1 MKGSYEIDGLKEKKM
16 IKIRVSGSYL
26 EVIVG
31 DITKQ
36 STHAIVNA
44 ANSRLIPGGGV
55 DGAIHKAAGPGLYLE
70 CKKLGGCITGEAKL
84 TKGYN
89 LPSKFVIQTVG
100 PRYSGSNQDKEK
112 LASCY
117 INSLKIAR
125 DNDIKSIS
133 FPAISTGVYGYP
145 MEAAAIIALSTVI
158 NELEKNPGIDLV
170 RFVLYDSEGLDIY
183 DKVLKSI
190 NKEL

>member
-1 MKGSYEIDGLKEKKM
+1 M
-16 IKIRVSGSYL
+16 IKIRAGESSL

-36 STHAIVNA
+36 STDAIFNA
-44 ANSRLIPGGGV
+44 ANNRLIPGGGV
-55 DGAIHKAAGPGLYLE
+55 DGAIHKVAGPGLYQE
-70 CKKLGGCITGEAKL
+70 CKKLGGCNTGEAKL

-89 LPSKFVIQTVG
+89 LTSKFVIQTVG
-100 PRYSGSNQDKEK
+100 PRYSGLNKDKEK

-125 DNDIKSIS
+125 YNDIKSVS

-145 MEAAAIIALSTVI
+145 MEAAAKIALSTVI
-158 NELEKNPGIDLV
+158 NELEKNPGVDLV
-170 RFVLYDSEGLDIY
+170 RFVLYDSKGLDIY
-183 DKVLKSI
+183 DKVIKSI
-190 NKEL
+190 NKDNYTIID

>member
-1 MKGSYEIDGLKEKKM
+1 M
-16 IKIRVSGSYL
+16 IKIRIGESSL

-36 STHAIVNA
+36 STGAIVNA

-55 DGAIHKAAGPGLYLE
+55 DGAIHKVAGPDLYQE
-70 CKKLGGCITGEAKL
+70 CKKLGGCNTGQAKL

-100 PRYSGSNQDKEK
+100 PRYSGANKDKEK

-117 INSLKIAR
+117 INSLKIAQ

-145 MEAAAIIALSTVI
+145 MESAAKIALSTVI
-158 NELEKNPGIDLV
+158 NELKKNSDVDLV
-170 RFVLYDSEGLDIY
+170 RFVLYDSKGLDIY
-183 DKVLKSI
+183 DKILKSI
-190 NKEL
+190 SKDNY

>member
-1 MKGSYEIDGLKEKKM
+1 LEKSFLEI
-16 IKIRVSGSYL
+16 II
-26 EVIVG
+26 G

-36 STHAIVNA
+36 STDAIVNA
-44 ANSRLIPGGGV
+44 ANNRLIPGGGV
-55 DGAIHKAAGPGLYLE
+55 DGAIHKVAGPCLYQE
-70 CKKLGGCITGEAKL
+70 CKKLGGCNTGEAKL

-89 LPSKFVIQTVG
+89 LLSKFVIQTVG
-100 PRYSGSNQDKEK
+100 PRYSGLNKDKEK

-145 MEAAAIIALSTVI
+145 MESAAKIALSTVI
-158 NELEKNPGIDLV
+158 NVLEKNPGVDLV
-170 RFVLYDSEGLDIY
+170 RFVLYDSKGLDIY
-183 DKVLKSI
+183 DRVLKSI
-190 NKEL
+190 NKDNYTIID

>member
-16 IKIRVSGSYL
+16 IKIRAGGSSL

-145 MEAAAIIALSTVI
+145 MEAAAKIALSTVI

>member
-1 MKGSYEIDGLKEKKM
+1 LEKSFLEI
-16 IKIRVSGSYL
+16 II
-26 EVIVG
+26 G

-36 STHAIVNA
+36 STDAIVNA
-44 ANSRLIPGGGV
+44 ANNRLIPGGGV
-55 DGAIHKAAGPGLYLE
+55 DGAIHKVAGPCLYKE
-70 CKKLGGCITGEAKL
+70 CKKLGGCNTGEAKL

-89 LPSKFVIQTVG
+89 LLSKFVIQTVG
-100 PRYSGSNQDKEK
+100 PRYSGLNKDKEK

-145 MEAAAIIALSTVI
+145 MESAAKIALSTVI
-158 NELEKNPGIDLV
+158 NDLEKNPGVDLV
-170 RFVLYDSEGLDIY
+170 RFVLYDSKGLDIY
-183 DKVLKSI
+183 DRVLKSI
-190 NKEL
+190 NKDNYTIID

>member
-1 MKGSYEIDGLKEKKM
+1 MGESF
-16 IKIRVSGSYL
+16 L
-26 EVIVG
+26 ELIVG

-36 STHAIVNA
+36 STQAIVNA

-55 DGAIHKAAGPGLYLE
+55 DGAIHKVAGPGLYQE
-70 CKKLGGCITGEAKL
+70 YKKLEGCNTGEAKL

-100 PRYSGSNQDKEK
+100 SRYSGLNKDKEK

-125 DNDIKSIS
+125 DNDIKSVS

-145 MEAAAIIALSTVI
+145 MEEAAKIALSTVI
-158 NELEKNPGIDLV
+158 NELEENPGIDLV
-170 RFVLYDSEGLDIY
+170 RFVLYDSKALVIHE
-183 DKVLKSI
+183 KALKSI
-190 NKEL
+190 FSNNEWN